1 MQKAHFAIRACK
13 QPGFI
18 QRGIWPT
25 VQIYRSSGLRFVMV
39 PGLNQC
45 NVYIKRKLRECR
57 AQKCNPCFGAKSPLR
72 NTSLQTTRFHA
83 ASYRADSTNLWKFE
97 ATFHNGTVLHQC
109 NVYIKRKLRERRA
122 QKCNPCFGAKSQLRN
137 TSLHTTRFH
146 SAGCRADSTNLREF
160 GATFH
165 HGTVFAPMQCLYQKE
180 AKGM

>member
-1 MQKAHFAIRACK
+1 MQICGNLGLPFA
-13 QPGFI
+13 
-18 QRGIWPT
+18 
-25 VQIYRSSGLRFVMV
+25 MV
-39 PGLNQC
+39 PCLNQC

-57 AQKCNPCFGAKSPLR
+57 ARKCNPCFDAKSPLH
-72 NTSLQTTRFHA
+72 NTSLQTTWFNA
-83 ASYRADSTNLWKFE
+83 ASYRADSTNLRKFE

-180 AKGM
+180 AKGMQSPKM